1 MTRIKNIL
9 VPVDFSDA
17 SKQALR
23 YACELADTFEASLH
37 VLYAAENLFVRSGYT
52 EFYPLP
58 QEFFDQ
64 IEQEARK
71 QLEMLLTT
79 EEQARYGAVLVYRTG
94 APAQEIL
101 DYVRA
106 ERHID
111 LIVMADPRPRRRRE
125 THDGQRRRQG
135 RARGPV
141 PGPDAAVVRG
151 VDRTDQSCGVTSG
164 PRTPLGVLP
173 RRRRHHVRSGEVEVQ
188 RAHAPFSN
196 FGAA

>member
-37 VLYAAENLFVRSGYT
+37 VLHAAENLFVRSGYT

-71 QLEMLLTT
+71 QLETLLTRRSRPGT
-79 EEQARYGAVLVYRTG
+79 
-94 APAQEIL
+94 APSSSIAQGCQLRKYWTTCE
-101 DYVRA
+101 
-106 ERHID
+106 
-111 LIVMADPRPRRRRE
+111 PR
-125 THDGQRRRQG
+125 G
-135 RARGPV
+135 
-141 PGPDAAVVRG
+141 
-151 VDRTDQSCGVTSG
+151 TSI
-164 PRTPLGVLP
+164 
-173 RRRRHHVRSGEVEVQ
+173 S
-188 RAHAPFSN
+188 S
-196 FGAA
+196 

>member
-23 YACELADTFEASLH
+23 YARELADTFEASLH
-37 VLYAAENLFVRSGYT
+37 VLYAAENLFARSGYT

-79 EEQARYGAVLVYRTG
+79 EERARYGAVLVYRTG

-106 ERHID
+106 EGHID
-111 LIVMADPRPRRRRE
+111 LIVMA
-125 THDGQRRRQG
+125 THG
-135 RARGPV
+135 RGGVARLMMGSV
-141 PGPDAAVVRG
+141 ADKVVRAAPCPVLTLRLSEESTG
-151 VDRTDQSCGVTSG
+151 QTS
-164 PRTPLGVLP
+164 
-173 RRRRHHVRSGEVEVQ
+173 
-188 RAHAPFSN
+188 RAA
-196 FGAA
+196 